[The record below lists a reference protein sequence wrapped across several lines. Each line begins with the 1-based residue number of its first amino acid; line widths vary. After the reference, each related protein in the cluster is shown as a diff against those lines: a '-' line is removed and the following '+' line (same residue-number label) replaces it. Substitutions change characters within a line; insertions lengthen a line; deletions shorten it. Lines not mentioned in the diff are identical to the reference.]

1 MLLRESLGI
10 SADGTEKAFPLREVE
25 AMLTRRGPAITFN
38 RRDPTSNTTHLVIAC
53 DPSGGGA
60 SAFSICSIVQDRCAH
75 SNPTTFGTYPLTRGC
90 SLHGYRFGFIH
101 VRRPLPA

>member
-25 AMLTRRGPAITFN
+25 AMLTRKGPTITFD
-38 RRDPTSNTTHLVIAC
+38 RRRPHENTQHLFIAC

-60 SAFSICSIVQDRCAH
+60 SAFSIASLVQDKC
-75 SNPTTFGTYPLTRGC
+75 
-90 SLHGYRFGFIH
+90 GFMH
-101 VRRPLPA
+101 VRRAPPTLAAPAAAPTCPRASRS

>member
-25 AMLTRRGPAITFN
+25 AMLTRKGPVITYN
-38 RRDPTSNTTHLVIAC
+38 RRDPTNNTMHVVIAC

-60 SAFSICSIVQDRCAH
+60 SAFSICSIAQDR
-75 SNPTTFGTYPLTRGC
+75 Y
-90 SLHGYRFGFIH
+90 GFIN
-101 VRRPLPA
+101 VRPPAPLRTNGRPSCPRAG